1 MQKMIDMAVIYLW
14 RLITFGSKTFVP
26 SGHSL
31 CFLLVVCTTV
41 YGSTYPL
48 FDNHT
53 FLLLKSM
60 GPKAISLEN
69 QIKTKVSQLTCVVGG
84 GSGRTRR
91 ESHFFASFSSL
102 LSIPTAYGGEYTAEE
117 QSRETTISKL

>member
-1 MQKMIDMAVIYLW
+1 M
-14 RLITFGSKTFVP
+14 
-26 SGHSL
+26 
-31 CFLLVVCTTV
+31 VCTTV
-41 YGSTYPL
+41 HGSIPFL
-48 FDNHT
+48 IIHT

-69 QIKTKVSQLTCVVGG
+69 RIKTKVSQLTCVVGG
-84 GSGRTRR
+84 GSRRTRR